1 MTEIK
6 DVSQDIN
13 SEICD
18 AEHYIRQALVY
29 KDRDKELADLYYRLS
44 GEELDHMG
52 RLHTQ
57 VTRLIDAAKRSGE
70 AIPPGM
76 PELYE
81 YLHKMHVDASAKVV
95 AMQAM
100 YRGK

>member
-13 SEICD
+13 SEVCD

-29 KDRDKELADLYYRLS
+29 RDRDKELADLYYRLS

-52 RLHTQ
+52 RLHSQ
-57 VTRLIDAAKRSGE
+57 VTRLIDAAKRSGAE
-70 AIPPGM
+70 IPPGM
-76 PELYE
+76 QELY
-81 YLHKMHVDASAKVV
+81 D
-95 AMQAM
+95 
-100 YRGK
+100 

>member
-1 MTEIK
+1 MREIK

-13 SEICD
+13 SEIRD

-29 KDRDKELADLYYRLS
+29 RERDKELADLYYRLS

>member
-29 KDRDKELADLYYRLS
+29 RDWDKELADLYYRLS

-52 RLHTQ
+52 RLHNQ
-57 VTRLIDAAKRSGE
+57 VARMIDAAKRSGGE
-70 AIPPGM
+70 IPPGM
-76 PELYE
+76 PELYN
-81 YLHKMHVDASAKVV
+81 YLHKMHIDASAKVV
-95 AMQAM
+95 GLQAM

>member
-13 SEICD
+13 SEVRD
-18 AEHYIRQALVY
+18 AEHYIRQALIY

-52 RLHTQ
+52 RLHSQ
-57 VTRLIDAAKRSGE
+57 VTRLIDAAKRSGAE
-70 AIPPGM
+70 IPAGM
-76 PELYE
+76 PELYD
-81 YLHKMHVDASAKVV
+81 YLHRMHIDASATVV

>member
-6 DVSQDIN
+6 GVSQDIS

-18 AEHYIRQALVY
+18 AEHYIRQALQY
-29 KDRDKELADLYYRLS
+29 RERDKELADLYYRLS
-44 GEELDHMG
+44 GEELDHMS
-52 RLHTQ
+52 RLHSQ
-57 VTRLIDAAKRSGE
+57 AARLIDAAKRSGAE
-70 AIPPGM
+70 IPPGM
-76 PELYE
+76 PELYD
-81 YLHKMHVDASAKVV
+81 YLHQMHIDAAAKVV